1 MKKILIIVLAI
12 MVVIIGFSAKV
23 YIKAME
29 PINQAEKVAKEK
41 AENEADLQAVK
52 RVTLYNGNET
62 YYIIDGVTK
71 EDKEVYVWVSADSE
85 DEIIIKNKKDGIS
98 KEEAI
103 EKVMNKKI
111 PMRLFLSTLVWK
123 NQSLCGRFP
132 IKPGKVFLIIM

>member
-1 MKKILIIVLAI
+1 

-41 AENEADLQAVK
+41 AENEADLQTVK

-62 YYIIDGVTK
+62 YYIIDGITQ
-71 EDKEVYVWVSADSE
+71 EDEEVYVWVSADSE
-85 DEIIIKNKKDGIS
+85 DEVIIKNKEDGIS

-103 EKVMNKKI
+103 EKVKNKKI
-111 PMRLFLSTLVWK
+111 PMILFLSTLEWK
-123 NQSLCGRFP
+123 NLSLCGRFP
-132 IKPGKVFLIIM
+132 IKLAKAF